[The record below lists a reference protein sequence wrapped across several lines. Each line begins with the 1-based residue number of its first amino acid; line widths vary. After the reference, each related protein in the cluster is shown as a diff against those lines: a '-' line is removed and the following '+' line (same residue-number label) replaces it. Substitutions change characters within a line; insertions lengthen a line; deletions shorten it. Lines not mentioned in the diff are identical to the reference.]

1 VVGLER
7 VVGLLVGPVAH
18 RARLIVPRCSSSR
31 SLAMSAA
38 IRRASSRVSSLAAV
52 RRPEARRA
60 PKRVAVRLGP
70 RQSPF
75 STHLGPPPTASV
87 VPLVRARA
95 RAQVEVHILLAA
107 DIRAAV
113 RIPVVVRIRE
123 VAGSKP
129 SRSANTY
136 GPRDRD
142 GNPAG
147 KDMPH
152 TGSA

>member
-1 VVGLER
+1 
-7 VVGLLVGPVAH
+7 
-18 RARLIVPRCSSSR
+18 
-31 SLAMSAA
+31 M
-38 IRRASSRVSSLAAV
+38 
-52 RRPEARRA
+52 
-60 PKRVAVRLGP
+60 
-70 RQSPF
+70 
-75 STHLGPPPTASV
+75 
-87 VPLVRARA
+87 
-95 RAQVEVHILLAA
+95 EVHILLAA
-107 DIRAAV
+107 DIREAVHIRAAV

>member
-1 VVGLER
+1 MK
-7 VVGLLVGPVAH
+7 LLPKLGITLLRPSAQQ
-18 RARLIVPRCSSSR
+18 AM
-31 SLAMSAA
+31 LAAM
-38 IRRASSRVSSLAAV
+38 RRASSRVSRFAA
-52 RRPEARRA
+52 ARAGR
-60 PKRVAVRLGP
+60 KLGEP
-70 RQSPF
+70 QSAWQWLGHESR
-75 STHLGPPPTASV
+75 STHIGPPPTASV

-107 DIRAAV
+107 DIREAVHIRAAV